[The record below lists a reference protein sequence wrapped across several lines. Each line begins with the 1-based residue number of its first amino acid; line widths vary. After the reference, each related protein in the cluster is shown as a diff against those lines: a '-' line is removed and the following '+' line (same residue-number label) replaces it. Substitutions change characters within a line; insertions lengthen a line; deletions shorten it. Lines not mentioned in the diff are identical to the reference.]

1 MRNDMVWIIVALVW
15 IIGGLISYEY
25 VFKKWDE
32 DDASKFEKAWYAVV
46 WPMVLLLYLVH
57 VLHNNL

>member
-1 MRNDMVWIIVALVW
+1 MVWIIVALVW
-15 IIGGLISYEY
+15 IIGGLISYEC

-32 DDASKFEKAWYAVV
+32 DDATKFEKIWYAVV